1 MNQSIWGNNNTQ
13 QNNNSF
19 KISLEDA
26 LKKMESLDGLRLR
39 IESLDEINQYLNSF
53 KDYIPLLQTST
64 QNYNEKTK
72 KLSLIIRNPNNKN
85 KVIVSEFIIKNSQ
98 NVMELIN
105 KLDTLKDI
113 NYPNLDLIIT
123 FTKQKL
129 LFYI

>member
-1 MNQSIWGNNNTQ
+1 MNWSIWGNNNQNNNNQ

-26 LKKMESLDGLRLR
+26 LKKMESPDGLGLR

-85 KVIVSEFIIKNSQ
+85 EVIISEFIIKNSQ

-123 FTKQKL
+123 FTK
-129 LFYI
+129 